1 MGSFSPRLSS
11 ASHSFWGITLV
22 SRTYG
27 PQIAACDAIH
37 AEKYRG
43 IGESF
48 RESQT
53 RVASALSDNDAHF
66 SAFREI
72 LLEQRFLPGGR
83 IQGTIGSPR
92 NTTPYNCFVSGI
104 IADSF
109 THGAG
114 SIMARAAEA
123 ADTMRLG
130 GGIGYDFSTLRP
142 SGDVIRKLRSN
153 SSGPVSFM
161 GIFNEVG
168 LATASSGHRRGAQMG
183 VLRVDHPDIE
193 IFVRAKQ
200 NNTKLLGFNI
210 SVGITDEF
218 MQAVANGDEFDLKFG
233 KRIYKTIDARAL
245 WEMLMRSTYDWSEP
259 GVLFLDTI
267 NNFNNLWYCET
278 ITATNP
284 CGEQPLPP
292 YGACLLGSFNLVQY
306 LERDGLADWSINYQ
320 KLFSDIPHVVRAM
333 DNVVDVATY
342 PLSEQEDEAMSKRR
356 MGLGVTGV
364 ANCIEALG
372 HPYGSPTFCHTFDT
386 LLARIKNVC
395 YRASALL
402 AREKKP
408 FPLFDKDLYLEG
420 RFIATL
426 DNEVLDLISQH
437 GIRNSHL
444 LSIAP
449 TGTISLSADNI
460 SSGIEPVFAHKV
472 SRLVNAS
479 AGMQTVELDDY
490 GVRSLGVRGRTADEC
505 SAEEHVNVLITAAK
519 HMDSAVTKTCNVRN
533 NYPWEDFK
541 NIYWRCWKNQVK
553 GCTTHRTGNLRGAIL
568 HAVEEK
574 EESGASGA
582 CILDEAGNRTC
593 E

>member
-1 MGSFSPRLSS
+1 
-11 ASHSFWGITLV
+11 
-22 SRTYG
+22 
-27 PQIAACDAIH
+27 
-37 AEKYRG
+37 
-43 IGESF
+43 
-48 RESQT
+48 
-53 RVASALSDNDAHF
+53 
-66 SAFREI
+66 
-72 LLEQRFLPGGR
+72 
-83 IQGTIGSPR
+83 
-92 NTTPYNCFVSGI
+92 
-104 IADSF
+104 
-109 THGAG
+109 
-114 SIMARAAEA
+114 
-123 ADTMRLG
+123 
-130 GGIGYDFSTLRP
+130 
-142 SGDVIRKLRSN
+142 
-153 SSGPVSFM
+153 
-161 GIFNEVG
+161 
-168 LATASSGHRRGAQMG
+168 MG

-408 FPLFDKDLYLEG
+408 FPLFDKDRYLEG

-472 SRLVNAS
+472 SRLVNSS

-568 HAVEEK
+568 TAVEEP
-574 EESGASGA
+574 SDGTA
-582 CILDEAGNRTC
+582 CTIDEAGNRTC